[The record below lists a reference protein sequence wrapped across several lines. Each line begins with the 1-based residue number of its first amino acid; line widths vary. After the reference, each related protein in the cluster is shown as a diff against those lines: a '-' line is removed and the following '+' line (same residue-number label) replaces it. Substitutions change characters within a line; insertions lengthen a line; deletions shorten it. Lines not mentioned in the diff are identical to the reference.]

1 MSNSSP
7 NNIAALY
14 LGCAEELQDAPVKI
28 ITVLGVHG
36 RSNVLHEISSISG
49 SQENIKL
56 TISNEIFDRA
66 ATSVMEEE

>member
-14 LGCAEELQDAPVKI
+14 LGCAELQDAPVKI
-28 ITVLGVHG
+28 ITVLGIHG
-36 RSNVLHEISSISG
+36 RSNVLHEILSISG

-66 ATSVMEEE
+66 ATSVTEEE